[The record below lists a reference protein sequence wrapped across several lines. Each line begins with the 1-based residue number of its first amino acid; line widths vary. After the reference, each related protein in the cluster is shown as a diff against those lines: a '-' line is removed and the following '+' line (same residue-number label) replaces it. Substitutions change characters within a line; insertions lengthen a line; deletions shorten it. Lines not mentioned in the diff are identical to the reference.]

1 MLINNQDFNN
11 CFFPN
16 CVFRE
21 IYGYSPVSINVCSY
35 WFYLLHEFD
44 VFLSHFFSQI
54 FSRLEAYKSI
64 ELF

>member
-1 MLINNQDFNN
+1 M
-11 CFFPN
+11 
-16 CVFRE
+16 
-21 IYGYSPVSINVCSY
+21 CSY
-35 WFYLLHEFD
+35 RFYLLYDFD

>member
-11 CFFPN
+11 CFFTN

-35 WFYLLHEFD
+35 RFYLLYDFD

-54 FSRLEAYKSI
+54 FFPVGSL
-64 ELF
+64 